1 MGRGRAAML
10 AVACFLGVV
19 AVAWATAGGP
29 VRMPDVSFGGGP
41 APQVPAASPSTTTS
55 PTAAPSRKPH
65 GRPKLPDGATIDLS
79 WIRYVV
85 VGGLAL
91 LLLFWLV
98 RTVPRRVLRIW
109 RDLPDEDPDDAHDS
123 AGPLSPEEL
132 AAAVAAD
139 RDAQLAAV
147 QEGSPRNGVVAAWS
161 RLEEI
166 AAETGLARRRWE
178 TSTEF
183 TARMLAGLPV
193 DAGAALDLGTL
204 YRWARFSSHELTE
217 DDRDQAR
224 TALTVLH
231 HDLRAVRR

>member
-1 MGRGRAAML
+1 ML

-29 VRMPDVSFGGGP
+29 VRMPDLSFGGAP

-65 GRPKLPDGATIDLS
+65 GRPKLPDRATIDLS

-91 LLLFWLV
+91 LLLVWLV

-193 DAGAALDLGTL
+193 DAGAVLDLGTL

>member
-1 MGRGRAAML
+1 MGRGRSALL

-29 VRMPDVSFGGGP
+29 VRMPDLSFGGP
-41 APQVPAASPSTTTS
+41 EPQVPVASPSATS
-55 PTAAPSRKPH
+55 SPSASPSRAPH
-65 GRPKLPDGATIDLS
+65 GKPKPAERADIDLS

-91 LLLFWLV
+91 LLLVWLV

-109 RDLPDEDPDDAHDS
+109 RDLPDEDPDDPDDTG
-123 AGPLSPEEL
+123 GPLSPEEL

-147 QEGSPRNGVVAAWS
+147 QEGTPRNGVVAAWS

-166 AAETGLARRRWE
+166 AAQTGLARKRWE
-178 TSTEF
+178 TSAEF
-183 TARMLAGLPV
+183 TARMLARLPV
-193 DAGAALDLGTL
+193 DVDAALDLGTL
-204 YRWARFSSHELTE
+204 YRRARFSSHELTE
-217 DDRDQAR
+217 DDRDRAR
-224 TALTVLH
+224 AALTVLH
-231 HDLRAVRR
+231 HDLRAVHR